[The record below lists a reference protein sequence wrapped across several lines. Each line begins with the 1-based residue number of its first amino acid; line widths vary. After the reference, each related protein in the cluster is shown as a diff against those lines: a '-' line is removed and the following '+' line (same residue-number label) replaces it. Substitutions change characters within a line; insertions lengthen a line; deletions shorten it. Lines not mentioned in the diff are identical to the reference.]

1 MTVLGDPIFSH
12 YRQCLSRNYMT
23 RMVLELFIQPE
34 DIDSNS
40 RLDLRVCS
48 LVLVSTFA
56 ISLTFGMIFAPLG
69 VVGAVAVFA
78 HSYYSQVH
86 LARTFRELRS
96 RNDELTIAYE
106 QIVDKDCEVF
116 VESLAESLRVLP
128 MLAALFYACFIV
140 DILGDAEGVGAPST
154 IAATALM
161 LCVPV
166 LIWVGETVY
175 DKGVRDRSQ
184 RAVAPLQP
192 IQGTLPI
199 LDIIIIIIIPTPSYQ
214 EITKNFPGMPF
225 FTSGNMLFVHV
236 CL

>member
-96 RNDELTIAYE
+96 RSDELTIAYE
-106 QIVDKDCEVF
+106 RIVDKDCEVF

-140 DILGDAEGVGAPST
+140 DILGDAEGAGAILTNMTFTHCTFSPPLCGLLFDS
-154 IAATALM
+154 
-161 LCVPV
+161 LCVVVSVCVCAV
-166 LIWVGETVY
+166 L
-175 DKGVRDRSQ
+175 VRVAAWPPSVRLAST
-184 RAVAPLQP
+184 RRIAVA
-192 IQGTLPI
+192 
-199 LDIIIIIIIPTPSYQ
+199 
-214 EITKNFPGMPF
+214 N
-225 FTSGNMLFVHV
+225 NA
-236 CL
+236 